1 MTPRRRGQARRIHF
15 LTVDFT
21 TAPDPGECAAAG
33 VIPCPYTGSARPSQQ
48 WFDDCRALGIA
59 PLWMIQETVGER
71 SRDGFA
77 AGVEDCRFAE
87 SRARERGHRG
97 PIAVVVSDH
106 DGADAWDSSAYARG
120 WASVATLRF
129 FPYGALGVTGSFLAG
144 ASGSPLLIPGE
155 WVPETW
161 GQGRIASQLLDAKAA
176 ISVDHDL
183 NHVFVD
189 FQEDDMFSDDDR
201 ALLREVRSALRG
213 PNGGGDGGD
222 MQTQVGQLWATVVG
236 TPDGT
241 IQSLAGIIADLIATH
256 EGATIGRTPQQ
267 DDALHA
273 AKDALD
279 KLNAAFPQPA
289 RGARA
294 GQG

>member
-1 MTPRRRGQARRIHF
+1 MTRRRGQARRIRF

-21 TAPDPGECAAAG
+21 TAPDPAECAAAG
-33 VIPCPYTGSARPSQQ
+33 VIPCPYTGSARPSQR

-59 PLWMIQETVGER
+59 PLWMIQETISTR
-71 SRDGFA
+71 SQEGFD

-87 SRARERGHRG
+87 SRARERGHTG

-120 WASVATLRF
+120 WASVATQPF

-144 ASGSPLLIPGE
+144 AAGSPLLIPGE

-161 GQGRIASQLLDAKAA
+161 GHGRIASQLVGAQAA
-176 ISVDHDL
+176 LSTAHDL

-201 ALLREVRSALRG
+201 ALLREVRNALRG

-222 MQTQVGQLWATVVG
+222 VQTQVGQLWATVVG

-241 IQSLAGIIADLIATH
+241 IQSLAGIIADLIAAH
-256 EGATIGRTPQQ
+256 EGESVGRTPQQ
-267 DDALHA
+267 DAALQA

-279 KLNAAFPQPA
+279 KLNVAFPQPSRAA
-289 RGARA
+289 RSRG
-294 GQG
+294 G